1 MNPNPNQVLGSGR
14 VPPSAGLG
22 LGSERRRHL
31 VEGAGEPRD
40 EARVARRGREGTA
53 AAALLPEPCAQV
65 RKPVRGW
72 RAMAA
77 PAGTERSR
85 PAASEPINGSAGAAA
100 ERIHAASAGVVAA
113 AAAAPASPCARRFA

>member
-1 MNPNPNQVLGSGR
+1 MSGGATW
-14 VPPSAGLG
+14 S
-22 LGSERRRHL
+22 SEK
-31 VEGAGEPRD
+31 GEPRD

-65 RKPVRGW
+65 RAPLHEW
-72 RAMAA
+72 REMAA

-100 ERIHAASAGVVAA
+100 EHIHAASAGVVAA
-113 AAAAPASPCARRFA
+113 AASPASPCARARFA